1 MKRAASKNLKK
12 RTINSSIWVTA
23 GYGLQQVLRFASN
36 IILTRLLFPEAF
48 GLMAI
53 IQTIMFGLAML
64 SDIGIAPSI
73 IHNKRGNEPVFLNTA
88 WTVHVA
94 QGFIAF
100 IVILVLTPF
109 FADFYD
115 QPMLLQLLPVVGF
128 SAIITGFNSTKL
140 ATANRDLLMAK
151 VTILELVTYIISLI
165 VTVLLAWIYKS
176 VWALVWGVLVGAFLK
191 ALASHFYLPG
201 PHNRFAWE
209 KPALIALFS
218 FGGWIFLSSGLTF
231 LSGEGIKLIVAKFM
245 DVRMLAFYTLASTMS
260 LVFWN
265 AMQTLAGRVFFPA
278 YSEVLREY
286 PEKMHGLLT
295 KARLIMI
302 GSGGLCALFFVF
314 FGDIFM
320 RFVYD
325 ARYVETG
332 VMLQILAM
340 GTLAS
345 VVVGSYTGVFFAKG
359 LVATS
364 TLTQTIQAV
373 VQIAAI
379 FIGAYYYQE
388 RGVILALAA
397 IHWLVYPV
405 YAYFLHT
412 KAGLW
417 QPKIDLPFLA
427 ISAVISYFV
436 FNSLHYV

>member
-1 MKRAASKNLKK
+1 MKRAATKNFKK
-12 RTINSSIWVTA
+12 RTINSSVWVTA

-94 QGFIAF
+94 QGFMVF
-100 IVILVLTPF
+100 FVILGLTPF

-165 VTVLLAWIYKS
+165 VTVLLAWVYKS

-231 LSGEGIKLIVAKFM
+231 ISGEGIKLIVAKFM

-278 YSEVLREY
+278 YSEVLREH

-345 VVVGSYTGVFFAKG
+345 VVVGSYSGVFFAKG

-364 TLTQTIQAV
+364 TLTQAIQAV

-427 ISAVISYFV
+427 VSAVISYFV